1 MPQLPRLAK
10 ALCLSG
16 AVIGL
21 SLAPTALADD
31 SPAADSTAAVE
42 RIAVGQEAPDFT
54 LTSSADETYSLSD
67 LRGEKNLLMIFFRGT
82 W

>member
-1 MPQLPRLAK
+1 MPSNLWTLLAVGLGLAVVAGVLTPR
-10 ALCLSG
+10 
-16 AVIGL
+16 
-21 SLAPTALADD
+21 PTAAEETA
-31 SPAADSTAAVE
+31 PARVE

-54 LTSSADETYSLSD
+54 LTSSDGKTYSPST